1 MASLNFITLCFLK
14 IWFTRTKLFSQFQVL
29 MDQYK
34 YKKPSRI
41 KIRTTNFYLIPFGK
55 HNICSE
61 WLYED
66 SSSFFLIFVGIDL
79 NFLFSCKT
87 YFSMNRSYKNL
98 FWDML
103 KVEKWI
109 TLTGVYTFCKHVIH
123 VGLLQLYFE
132 LSEFFL
138 LFNSKDFCLRRT
150 FWILVFLR
158 QQLWSL
164 FRSGK
169 AYMVHLAG
177 GSQIYW
183 NIDLI
188 NNFLMI

>member
-109 TLTGVYTFCKHVIH
+109 TLTGCTLSANMLFMLAYCSYILSWVNFFCFLTAKIFAWGARFEFWSSLDSRFDHSFA
-123 VGLLQLYFE
+123 LDKLTWCTLQVVPRFIG
-132 LSEFFL
+132 
-138 LFNSKDFCLRRT
+138 
-150 FWILVFLR
+150 IL
-158 QQLWSL
+158 
-164 FRSGK
+164 
-169 AYMVHLAG
+169 
-177 GSQIYW
+177 I
-183 NIDLI
+183 
-188 NNFLMI
+188 